1 MSDDIRG
8 RQERFL
14 PKARKASDA
23 KGQSLRVRVAY
34 PTLAADHSGRPV
46 SSVDALGEEVRC
58 VSKSL

>member
-14 PKARKASDA
+14 PKASDA